1 MALQNEAPLSFW
13 DFFQF
18 RGTAKFYP
26 KPDRVWRILD
36 VAQTKVK
43 YDRLWRF
50 SDHTPYTAPQQL
62 AQHYSQEGRVYE
74 GQTAADKRVTD
85 DRERAFYNACAR
97 GNSFSGVNI
106 LSCLVT
112 RRDG

>member
-1 MALQNEAPLSFW
+1 MALQNEVPLSFW

-26 KPDRVWRILD
+26 KPNRVWRILD

-50 SDHTPYTAPQQL
+50 FGPRPRIRHLNNL

-74 GQTAADKRVTD
+74 GQTAIRASQKR
-85 DRERAFYNACAR
+85 R
-97 GNSFSGVNI
+97 
-106 LSCLVT
+106 LSKF
-112 RRDG
+112 

>member
-1 MALQNEAPLSFW
+1 MALQNEVPLSFW

-26 KPDRVWRILD
+26 KPNRVWRILD

-50 SDHTPYTAPQQL
+50 FGPHPDTAPQQPSSAL
-62 AQHYSQEGRVYE
+62 
-74 GQTAADKRVTD
+74 
-85 DRERAFYNACAR
+85 
-97 GNSFSGVNI
+97 
-106 LSCLVT
+106 LT
-112 RRDG
+112 RRAGIRGPNRYTSKPEKAIE